1 MIGPVELLTL
11 SMGLSV
17 AVSALALVAGAL
29 IEARSSDPTLRDRTW
44 GAALTLSLTPVL
56 AVAILLLTPA
66 PVREVSIPTLV
77 PIPAAAMADATP
89 VAVATGDIAPDFG
102 LLALVVLGVAAAL
115 VGLRAIGLAR
125 RSVRLALILR
135 EARPADAVVERQV
148 ARAAAALDV
157 AAPTTMVS
165 AKATEAL
172 LSGLGRARLI
182 LPESLAPEAAV
193 AVIAHE
199 LAHLKRGD
207 HRMLWL
213 EEVAAVLLA
222 FNPVIPLIRA
232 RRDGAREEACDALAL
247 ADAAPEVRRVYA
259 QTLIEA
265 LRNRAGSQSPALT
278 FTGAGRTTAMRRLKA
293 VMTPAAPAGRRT
305 RLIAGVAG
313 LSLLTAIG
321 GATAAL
327 AGQREP
333 EVRVAQ
339 AAPGDW
345 SPAFPTPG
353 EYRINGQR
361 IAFDPAGK
369 MFSFQA
375 REVVTPPTAAGEAPA
390 WIDFKVDLSPNAPP
404 LSLEGAPLP
413 PGVTT
418 DFFMPGSVERIE
430 RTSRGLNVILK
441 QDSPAD
447 ASAHSAARQ
456 AHRAVANVLTPR
468 QQARYRNVS
477 AADYRD
483 ICASADAVD
492 DGFCS
497 GVMFSHLNRASDDL
511 CLPVIPDDGA
521 RELAALVSRGKAQM
535 ARLAPRTD
543 EGAYEY
549 SGRALR
555 AAYPCAAPQSA
566 LQPAPA
572 SNRPV
577 SSEPAIVFAPA
588 APALTMAMVEPVA
601 APVLAGLSS
610 APGVSAA
617 PQAVPPANR
626 QSPLSER
633 DFLQRQREARNAARV
648 NLSERGLQTPG
659 WPRPDHPQR
668 RAPFANERRAA
679 QAQ

>member
-1 MIGPVELLTL
+1 VIGPVELLTL

-17 AVSALALVAGAL
+17 TVSALALAAGAL
-29 IEARSSDPTLRDRTW
+29 IEARSSDPTLRDRIW
-44 GAALTLSLTPVL
+44 GAALILSLTPVL
-56 AVAILLLTPA
+56 AGAILLLTPA

-77 PIPAAAMADATP
+77 PIPAAAMVDATP
-89 VAVATGDIAPDFG
+89 AAVGTADIAPDFG
-102 LLALVVLGVAAAL
+102 LLALVVLGAAAAL
-115 VGLRAIGLAR
+115 VGLRAIGLAL

-148 ARAAAALDV
+148 ARAAAALGV

-182 LPESLAPEAAV
+182 LPESLAPDAAD
-193 AVIAHE
+193 AVIRHE

-207 HRMLWL
+207 HRLLWL
-213 EEVAAVLLA
+213 EELAAVLLA

-247 ADAAPEVRRVYA
+247 GDAAPEVRRIYA

-265 LRNRAGSQSPALT
+265 LRNRAGSQSPA
-278 FTGAGRTTAMRRLKA
+278 
-293 VMTPAAPAGRRT
+293 PAGRRT
-305 RLIAGVAG
+305 RLIAGLAG

-321 GATAAL
+321 GATVAL
-327 AGQREP
+327 ADQREP

-339 AAPGDW
+339 ASPGDW

-413 PGVTT
+413 RGVTT
-418 DFFMPGSVERIE
+418 DFFMPDSVERIE

-441 QDSPAD
+441 QDPPAD

-456 AHRAVANVLTPR
+456 AHRAAANVLTPR

-511 CLPVIPDDGA
+511 CLPAIPDDGA

-555 AAYPCAAPQSA
+555 AAYPCAAPRPA

-572 SNRPV
+572 SNRPL

-588 APALTMAMVEPVA
+588 APALTMAMLEPVA
-601 APVLAGLSS
+601 APALAGLSS

-617 PQAVPPANR
+617 PQVVPPVTR
-626 QSPLSER
+626 QSPLAER